1 MQYDENK
8 QIVPF
13 TIDNHKWA
21 SVEHYYQASKFKENN
36 PEFYL
41 SFSLDSNTDLSKDPL
56 LAKAAGGKTGKFKK
70 ELIRPKQ
77 VEIDPNFFRK
87 RHKEEMA
94 KAQMAKFSQIQSL
107 KQLLLATKNAKLTH
121 YSRGQPPIV
130 FNELMVIRNKLKK
143 E

>member
-1 MQYDENK
+1 MEKGNL
-8 QIVPF
+8 
-13 TIDNHKWA
+13 
-21 SVEHYYQASKFKENN
+21 SKFKENN

-107 KQLLLATKNAKLTH
+107 KKLLLATKNAKLTH